1 MMKGYLTVFL
11 SLSLSILAGFILL
24 LTGNAIRNAVKVRY
38 ECAVDTGMNAVLSE
52 FHAKLLERYDLIYVD
67 ASYLGK
73 QPSVSHVEDRLR
85 YYIEENTSRIYTQ
98 KDAPWGNIEIQN
110 VIIPYF
116 ETAAAGMGASMRNQA
131 ICYVEDTGISGKE
144 REVPGEM
151 EEIRAL
157 DQGDAMEEWSSIMAQ
172 LDGMELPRV
181 LNEEG
186 IWEEVPLSNPADWVY
201 SLAQSDVL
209 FLARVNTESISPA
222 NLSLENYISHRQI
235 ENADSNRQE
244 FKREEDLFLSYLFD
258 KMGYW
263 GCSRESSLLS
273 CQLEY
278 IAKGN
283 ASDLEN
289 VRAVAEELLRIRF
302 ADNAACALSDGD
314 LRAQALAAAD
324 ELEVVSLKEEF
335 KEPVAES
342 ILYACAFLESVS
354 DVRAIYKGKSIPVRK
369 SNHSMSVM
377 HVLEGSI
384 YSSDSNHGW
393 SYEQYLA
400 SMILMAEEETINL
413 RTMDIM
419 EMDIRLHDGNH
430 NFKMDWCIERYE
442 ANVSAIGGYGSHY
455 DLRRL
460 YGYF

>member
-11 SLSLSILAGFILL
+11 SLSLSILTGFILL

-52 FHAKLLERYDLIYVD
+52 FHVELLERYDLIYID

-73 QPSVSHVEDRLR
+73 QPCISHVEDRLR
-85 YYIEENTSRIYTQ
+85 YYVEENTSRILAG
-98 KDAPWGNIEIQN
+98 KNAPWGNLEVQD
-110 VIIPYF
+110 VVIPYF

-151 EEIRAL
+151 EEIRML
-157 DQGDAMEEWSSIMAQ
+157 NQSTPMEEWSSIMAQ

-181 LNEEG
+181 LNEKG
-186 IWEEVPLSNPADWVY
+186 IWEEVSLSNPADWVY
-201 SLAQSDVL
+201 SLAQSDIL

-222 NLSLENYISHRQI
+222 NLALENYISHRQV
-235 ENADSNRQE
+235 ENTGSKRQE

-258 KMGYW
+258 KMGYL
-263 GCSRESSLLS
+263 GCPKESSLLS

-278 IAKGN
+278 VAEGN

-289 VRAVAEELLRIRF
+289 VRAVAERLFRIRF
-302 ADNAACALSDGD
+302 ADNAACALSDGN
-314 LRAQALAAAD
+314 LRAQALAAAG
-324 ELEVVSLKEEF
+324 ELQAVSLKEEF

-342 ILYACAFLESVS
+342 ILYACAFLESIG
-354 DVRAIYKGKSIPVRK
+354 DVRAIYEGKNIPVRK
-369 SNHSMSVM
+369 SSHSMSVM

-384 YSSDSNHGW
+384 YCTESNQGW
-393 SYEQYLA
+393 SYDQYLA
-400 SMILMAEEETINL
+400 GMILLVGEEEINL
-413 RTMDIM
+413 RAMDIM

-430 NFKMDWCIERYE
+430 NFKMDWCIGRYE
-442 ANVSAIGGYGSHY
+442 ANVTAIGDYGGQY
-455 DLRRL
+455 DLRRT
-460 YGYF
+460 YSYF